1 MLASA
6 NEFVVSKLLELKR
19 ETYCSM
25 RLNERRLPGKDS
37 DIIRKLI

>member
-19 ETYCSM
+19 ETDCSM
-25 RLNERRLPGKDS
+25 RPNERRLP
-37 DIIRKLI
+37 LQH